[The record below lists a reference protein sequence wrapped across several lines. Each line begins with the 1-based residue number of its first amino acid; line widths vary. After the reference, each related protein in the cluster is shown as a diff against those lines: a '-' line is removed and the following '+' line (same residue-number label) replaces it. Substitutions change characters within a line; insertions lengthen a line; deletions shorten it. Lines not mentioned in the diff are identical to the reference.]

1 MKPIFTHLSTM
12 HCFLTSFIDTFVNEK
27 IQETQKGCNDKSN
40 ADELRDQNCIYHSVM
55 TPMISL
61 FLCHFELLQQI

>member
-1 MKPIFTHLSTM
+1 MNIFTHLSSIPY
-12 HCFLTSFIDTFVNEK
+12 FLTSFIGTFVNDK

-40 ADELRDQNCIYHSVM
+40 ADELRDQNCIYRSVL

>member
-1 MKPIFTHLSTM
+1 MNIFTHLSSIPY
-12 HCFLTSFIDTFVNEK
+12 FLTSFIGTFVNEK
-27 IQETQKGCNDKSN
+27 IQEAQKGCNDKSN
-40 ADELRDQNCIYHSVM
+40 ADELRDQNCIYCSVL